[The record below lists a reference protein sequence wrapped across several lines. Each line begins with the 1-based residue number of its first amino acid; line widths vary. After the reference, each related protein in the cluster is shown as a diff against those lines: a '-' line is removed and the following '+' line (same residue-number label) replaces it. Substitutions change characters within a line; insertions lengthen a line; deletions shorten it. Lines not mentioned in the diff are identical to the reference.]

1 MFNLKVMSDA
11 WPQLLAAI
19 PVTLQLTGSAL
30 LLGLILALIIALMRL
45 SSHAVLRL
53 PSLVFVDIFR
63 STPLLVQFFLIY
75 YGSGQF
81 RPELQDVGLWTFF
94 REPWFCAVL
103 TLMLNTAAYTS
114 EIIRGGIQSVG
125 HGQIE
130 AGRACGMSTFLLFRR
145 IILPQAARQALPAYG
160 NEIILMVKS
169 SSLASTI
176 TILEITGVAKK
187 IISATFEPMS
197 VFLIAGIIYLTINFI
212 VVIAVQTL
220 EVRLSP
226 QLHRNHRSLYS
237 RFRSFFG
244 SPLQPPERP

>member
-244 SPLQPPERP
+244 SPVQPPERP

>member
-1 MFNLKVMSDA
+1 MFNLKVMSEA

-30 LLGLILALIIALMRL
+30 LLGLVLALAIALMRL
-45 SSHAVLRL
+45 SAHAALRI

-81 RPELQDVGLWTFF
+81 RPELQDIGLWTFF
-94 REPWFCAVL
+94 REPWFCAVF

-125 HGQIE
+125 HGQVE
-130 AGRACGMSTFLLFRR
+130 AGRACGMSSLLLFRR

-187 IISATFEPMS
+187 IIAATFAPMS

-212 VVIAVQTL
+212 VVIVIQAL
-220 EVRLSP
+220 EIRLSP
-226 QLHRNHRSLYS
+226 QLHRNRRSLYS
-237 RFRSFFG
+237 RFRNFFG
-244 SPLQPPERP
+244 SPAQP

>member
-1 MFNLKVMSDA
+1 MKVISEA
-11 WPQLLAAI
+11 WPELVAAI

-30 LLGLILALIIALMRL
+30 LLGLGLALVIALMRL

-53 PSLVFVDIFR
+53 PALGFVDLFR

-81 RPELQDVGLWTFF
+81 RPELQEIGLWTFF
-94 REPWFCAVL
+94 REPWFCAVF

-130 AGRACGMSTFLLFRR
+130 AGRACGMSKIMLFRR

-187 IISATFEPMS
+187 IIAATFAPMS
-197 VFLIAGIIYLTINFI
+197 VFLIAGVIYLTINFI
-212 VVIAVQTL
+212 VVIAVQAL

-226 QLHRNHRSLYS
+226 QLHRNRRSLRS
-237 RFRSFFG
+237 RFITFFG
-244 SPLQPPERP
+244 NPTEPQEKT

>member
-81 RPELQDVGLWTFF
+81 RSELQDVGLWTFF

-237 RFRSFFG
+237 RLRSFFG
-244 SPLQPPERP
+244 SPVQPPERP

>member
-187 IISATFEPMS
+187 IISA
-197 VFLIAGIIYLTINFI
+197 N
-212 VVIAVQTL
+212 
-220 EVRLSP
+220 VRLPDRRDHLSHHQLHCCHRCSDAGGPAVAATSSKSP
-226 QLHRNHRSLYS
+226 QPVQSFPEFLRLS
-237 RFRSFFG
+237 RTTTRKA
-244 SPLQPPERP
+244 LKDR